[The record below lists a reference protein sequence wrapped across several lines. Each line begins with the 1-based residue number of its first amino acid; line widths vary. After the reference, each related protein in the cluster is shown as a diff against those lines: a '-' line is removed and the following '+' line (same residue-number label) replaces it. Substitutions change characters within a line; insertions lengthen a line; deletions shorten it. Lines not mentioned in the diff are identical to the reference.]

1 MRMNRIKKR
10 RLIVILIL
18 LFMLGVGLFSFG
30 FKECDQIIYAYT
42 ENNNVDYKVYLK
54 PNNFFDMPYLEKDKT
69 YITSLI
75 NYIDADFAY
84 KINFNEKVSGNLKY
98 KMYAQVKADKVN
110 NDVGNYLTKEYS
122 LTDELTSTINSNY
135 SHEIKSKQKIEY
147 NKYNDLL
154 NSFIKEYSIQT
165 DATVRVYMKV
175 FGKVKVDNTE
185 EEMNINSEVSLIIP
199 LSKLAVEG
207 KIETQ
212 SNNKQDEIVRKVQ
225 DLDPYR
231 KLAKVGFVVV
241 VAAFVYY
248 LFKYVV
254 FLVNRNKY
262 LIYTDKI
269 KKINTDYAEIIT
281 KVKSLNVKK
290 FAVIDVESFEDLIS
304 VYKSVREPINF
315 LYEAKESKY
324 FIIKET
330 TCYMYTIYKEEVVDD
345 DEEN

>member
-10 RLIVILIL
+10 RLIAILVL
-18 LFMLGVGLFSFG
+18 LFILGVGLFSFG
-30 FKECDQIIYAYT
+30 FKECDQIICAYT

-54 PNNFFDMPYLEKDKT
+54 RNNFFDMPYLEKDKT

-75 NYIDADFAY
+75 DYVDADYSY
-84 KINFNEKVSGNLKY
+84 KIGFNEQVSGELKY
-98 KMYAQVKADKVN
+98 GIYAQVKADKIN

-122 LTDELTSTINSNY
+122 LTDEQTSKIISKY
-135 SHEIKSKQKIEY
+135 SHEIKLNQKIQY
-147 NKYNDLL
+147 NTYNDLL

-175 FGKVKVDNTE
+175 LGKVKVDNTN

-199 LSKLAVEG
+199 LSKIAVEG
-207 KIETQ
+207 RIETQ
-212 SNNKQDEIVRKVQ
+212 SNNKQDEIIRKVEN
-225 DLDPYR
+225 LDPYR
-231 KLAKVGFVVV
+231 KLAKVGFVIV

-248 LFKYVV
+248 LFKYVI
-254 FLVNRNKY
+254 FLINKNKY
-262 LIYTDKI
+262 LSYTDKI
-269 KKINTDYAEIIT
+269 KKINMDYEEIIT

-315 LYEAKESKY
+315 LYGAKESKY

-345 DEEN
+345 DEEI